1 MLTRLAKS
9 ALAAGIV
16 AGLTVALLQMMT
28 TTPLILEAEKYEG
41 HHHAAATSSVIE
53 PAVLKPAPVPRA
65 ATPLL
70 IAAAPEGEAW
80 GPADGLE
87 RSFYT
92 SVATVGTTF
101 GFALVLLGAMVLAGA
116 RIDARSGLIWGAA
129 AFAAT
134 GLAPALGLSPELPGS
149 AAAEL
154 SARQFWW
161 FGTALATAAG
171 LFLALRIST
180 PTAIAAGL
188 ALIVAPHVIGA
199 PHPQEFTSAVPSEL
213 SGHFAA
219 ASLVIHAVAW
229 SLTGAVAGFAWDRL
243 SAGEQPAAA

>member
-9 ALAAGIV
+9 ALAAGLV
-16 AGLTVALLQMMT
+16 AGLTVALLQAMT
-28 TTPLILEAEKYEG
+28 TTPLILEAETYEG
-41 HHHAAATSSVIE
+41 GPHAAATGHGIE
-53 PAVLKPAPVPRA
+53 PAVLRPAPAPRETLA
-65 ATPLL
+65 LMIDAEPG
-70 IAAAPEGEAW
+70 AEEW

-87 RSFYT
+87 RTFYT
-92 SVATVGTTF
+92 SISSVGTSF

-116 RIDARSGLIWGAA
+116 RIDARNGLMWGAA

-161 FGTALATAAG
+161 FGTVLATAAG

-180 PTAIAAGL
+180 PTTIAVGL

-219 ASLVIHAVAW
+219 ASLVVHAVAW
-229 SLTGAVAGFAWDRL
+229 ALTGAVAGFTWERL
-243 SAGEQPAAA
+243 SAGEQPRAA